1 MIYKGSVQ
9 VTVAHHRD
17 DEQLGIV
24 VDDMTMEEVM
34 KLHEGSEDKAFRRAL
49 RIKTAMIYITGQYE
63 LDRKYKLESVLLEY
77 GKLKFSSMTTCSA
90 FVKALSDK
98 AEGVVILWYGKGRCG
113 CFHPTVMIY

>member
-49 RIKTAMIYITGQYE
+49 RIKTAMSYITGQYE
-63 LDRKYKLESVLLEY
+63 LDRK
-77 GKLKFSSMTTCSA
+77 
-90 FVKALSDK
+90 
-98 AEGVVILWYGKGRCG
+98 
-113 CFHPTVMIY
+113 